1 MKWVYKIWWNRN
13 IPPLLW
19 RRAII
24 QHSVSWRWIGRG
36 VSIHKFQVIFA
47 CAESSRSSQDWMG
60 SPVAFFLFHIPKQG
74 YMKFNSWWA
83 AYNSS
88 SLGANVTGG
97 SDFPLRNKTGHLQQ
111 SIKMDKSFFSPPSD
125 YVQYVSFQDSHPHH
139 SCSFTSLNLEVIW
152 RRPTSRKEN
161 SIQKWRKLEGIQ
173 YTPRASQYPCYSTIQ
188 CTATVRT
195 QILAAW
201 MSSFFLIL
209 WCIKGTK

>member
-1 MKWVYKIWWNRN
+1 MKWVYKIWWNWN

-60 SPVAFFLFHIPKQG
+60 SPVAFFLFRIPKQG

-97 SDFPLRNKTGHLQQ
+97 SDFPLRNTTGHLQQ

-125 YVQYVSFQDSHPHH
+125 YVQQCLLSRLSSSSFLFLHKSKPWGDMKETNIKKRKFDSEMKKTGRYTIHPQ
-139 SCSFTSLNLEVIW
+139 SISTSLLQY
-152 RRPTSRKEN
+152 N
-161 SIQKWRKLEGIQ
+161 SV
-173 YTPRASQYPCYSTIQ
+173 YC
-188 CTATVRT
+188 
-195 QILAAW
+195 
-201 MSSFFLIL
+201 
-209 WCIKGTK
+209 